1 MYKRKKTL
9 KNEWKFGY
17 LIENLYFCWRK
28 SKNKNHNEIYITYN
42 LDVAI
47 NIIRKSK

>member
-1 MYKRKKTL
+1 MQKRKKTL
-9 KNEWKFGY
+9 KYEWKFGY

-28 SKNKNHNEIYITYN
+28 SKNKNHNEIYITNN